1 MSGRPLEPREPGE
14 MMFGVVTKMSRPVA
28 KAISKKTGIPVQ
40 TVTRGIEM
48 LAPVVIA
55 VVSKKAARRKGGKG

>member
-1 MSGRPLEPREPGE
+1 
-14 MMFGVVTKMSRPVA
+14 MFGVVTKMSRPVA
-28 KAISKKTGIPVQ
+28 KAISKRTGLPVQ

-55 VVSKKAARRKGGKG
+55 VVSKKAARRKSGKG